1 MININL
7 SNLILIVSLLN
18 GVIISHLNMNSLRN
32 KFDLLTEQ
40 VKANVDVLVIYEAT
54 LGSSFPEDQF
64 RIPGFSTPFRRI
76 REQFGESIMVFVRED
91 IPSKLLS
98 LEVAPIENLYIE
110 LRFRNK
116 KWPLNWFFNLN
127 RNNISNHLNALKKSL
142 DLYTSEYENGRF

>member
-18 GVIISHLNMNSLRN
+18 DVIISHLNMNSLRN

-40 VKANVDVLVIYEAT
+40 VKANVDVLVIYETT

-76 REQFGESIMVFVRED
+76 HEQFGENIMVFVRED
-91 IPSKLLS
+91 IPSTLLS
-98 LEVAPIENLYIE
+98 LEVAPIENLYSE
-110 LRFRNK
+110 LKFRNK
-116 KWPLNWFFNLN
+116 KWPLN
-127 RNNISNHLNALKKSL
+127 
-142 DLYTSEYENGRF
+142 

>member
-18 GVIISHLNMNSLRN
+18 DVIISHLNMNSLRN

-40 VKANVDVLVIYEAT
+40 VKANVDVLVIYETT

-76 REQFGESIMVFVRED
+76 REQFGENIMVFVRED
-91 IPSKLLS
+91 IPSTLLS
-98 LEVAPIENLYIE
+98 LEVAPIENLYSE
-110 LRFRNK
+110 LKFRNK
-116 KWPLNWFFNLN
+116 KWPLN
-127 RNNISNHLNALKKSL
+127 
-142 DLYTSEYENGRF
+142 